1 MRKKKKPAVL
11 PVVLLFTLILAGFV
25 RADDDVSF
33 KSKPEGDIRTHGNS
47 IVWMSYSSGNW
58 DIYHLDK
65 STGVE
70 TQITHDKNTQGY
82 PDVWQNYIV
91 WQDNREHTKSG
102 LGSFDIYLY
111 DITSGQEKK
120 ISNIEGDH
128 QDPIISDNKVVW
140 VDNKDGDKNI
150 MLYDIQ
156 NQTIEKV
163 SSNEAEAFGVAFD
176 GRVIAWV
183 DARGGDFDI
192 YMYDISQKVE
202 KQLTHGLGDEL
213 DPLVSGGKVVWMVE
227 HNKVSQVYMYDTQ
240 NGYTTKLTVG
250 DENHRPIAFSED
262 SLLIIQ
268 GNKLALNNVNS
279 ITEQPIKS
287 TTGTIPKQA
296 FLSGDKVIW
305 YDGRSLTTEK
315 ITDAV
320 NRGLLAENNP
330 EEPSNP
336 DPKPT
341 PTPTPSSPSP
351 SSSAS
356 SKEDKNGEKEE
367 VNGRKLVK
375 ADEDKVI
382 TSQDGRMTIKITKGS
397 FDKDVHITI
406 YQDMQYK
413 ADGYLSLTP
422 VYRWNIEED
431 AKLLKPMEISISYRD
446 IAIND
451 NTKKIC
457 LYEIQQNKA
466 PKPITLKV
474 DHKTNTLAARV
485 KGSGRAALMI
495 YNKDFNDI
503 EKHWAYDV
511 VKTIAA
517 HHIINGYEDGSFKP
531 DKEMSR
537 AEFVKILI
545 SSLNIDEEEVQ
556 PDNKSTFQDVPDNCW
571 ASEYIYIAYKKG
583 WISGFNGSFNPNSPV
598 TREQMVSILMR
609 AYEDISTDKG
619 YEESDLS
626 GYKDKGEISSWAL
639 DSMKR
644 AAGLDIIKGYNN
656 EINPQKNAA
665 RAEAAAMIYRYLE
678 KLGRM

>member
-1 MRKKKKPAVL
+1 MAKLHSR
-11 PVVLLFTLILAGFV
+11 
-25 RADDDVSF
+25 
-33 KSKPEGDIRTHGNS
+33 
-47 IVWMSYSSGNW
+47 
-58 DIYHLDK
+58 
-65 STGVE
+65 
-70 TQITHDKNTQGY
+70 
-82 PDVWQNYIV
+82 
-91 WQDNREHTKSG
+91 QDNREHTKSG

-120 ISNIEGDH
+120 ISSIEGDH
-128 QDPIISDNKVVW
+128 QDPIISNNKVVW

-156 NQTIEKV
+156 TGNIEKIT
-163 SSNEAEAFGVAFD
+163 SDEAKAFGVAFD
-176 GRVIAWV
+176 GRVIAWM

-202 KQLTHGLGDEL
+202 KQLTYGLGDEL
-213 DPLVSGGKVVWMVE
+213 DPLVSDGRVVWMVE
-227 HNKVSQVYMYDTQ
+227 HNKASQVYMYDTQ

-268 GNKLALNNVNS
+268 GNKLILNNVNS

-287 TTGTIPKQA
+287 MTGTMPKQA

-305 YDGRSLTTEK
+305 YDGRSLSTEK

-330 EEPSNP
+330 EGPSNP
-336 DPKPT
+336 NPKPT
-341 PTPTPSSPSP
+341 PSSSPS
-351 SSSAS
+351 SS
-356 SKEDKNGEKEE
+356 SKEDKSSEKEE

-375 ADEDKVI
+375 ADEDNVI
-382 TSQDGRMTIKITKGS
+382 TSPDRRMIIKISKGT

-406 YQDMQYK
+406 YEDTRYK
-413 ADGYLSLTP
+413 AEGYLSLTP
-422 VYRWNIEED
+422 VYGWNIEED
-431 AKLLKPMEISISYRD
+431 AKILKPMEISINYKNMD
-446 IAIND
+446 ISD
-451 NTKKIC
+451 NPKKIC
-457 LYEIQQNKA
+457 LYEIQEGKV
-466 PKPITLKV
+466 PKPITLRI
-474 DHKTNTLAARV
+474 DHKTSTLEAGA
-485 KGSGRAALMI
+485 KGSGKAALMI
-495 YNKDFNDI
+495 YNKKFDDI
-503 EKHWAYDV
+503 EKHWACGIV
-511 VKTIAA
+511 ETIAA

-537 AEFVKILI
+537 AEFVKILV
-545 SSLNIDEEEVQ
+545 SSLHMDEAETQ
-556 PDNKSTFQDVPDNCW
+556 LDNEPTFQDVPDSYW
-571 ASEYIYIAYKKG
+571 ASEYINIACKKG
-583 WISGFNGSFNPNSPV
+583 WVSGFDGRFNPNSPI
-598 TREQMVSILMR
+598 TREQMVLILMR
-609 AYEDISTDKG
+609 AYEDISTDKV

-626 GYKDKGEISSWAL
+626 SYKDKDEISSWAL